1 MAKKVKNKE
10 ILIKIV
16 CLLLSFGLWIYINST
31 QNPVRERV
39 ITNIPVELLNTQA
52 LAAEGL
58 ALTPNQ
64 DVTVSLTIS
73 GPASEIYSI
82 NKSQFRVVASV
93 LASGL
98 KPGENIIP
106 ATVFN
111 SPNGISIK
119 NNYPSVTIN
128 LENLEQKTMPIY
140 SDVDV
145 KNSVGTYVKDIKINP
160 VSASINGAQSLINQV
175 SKLVVRGQL
184 DNLNESTVSKLPII
198 AVNSEGQQVTGITIT
213 PSQADASIDIEKGT
227 SIPINIP
234 TTGTLSGNL
243 TLKSLTPNIKSIDV
257 VGNGVQN
264 LTSINTTPID
274 LSKITGNATIPVT
287 INMPEGVVNISGK
300 NSINVQVVVD
310 SSNNSIS
317 KKISVPIQLVGEKD
331 GLQYKLQQD
340 TAELILSGNANTIDN
355 LALNNIICNADVS
368 NLTQTGSVKLVLANS
383 DLSGVT
389 VSINPENVNVDVTQT
404 EETPPANT
412 EKPPT
417 NTEKPPTNTETP
429 PDNTTHNQDT
439 TPPSATTDKPKPS
452 ASNKKITDTDNS
464 NTVTN
469 KNTTSKKS

>member
-1 MAKKVKNKE
+1 MVKKVKNKE
-10 ILIKIV
+10 ILIKII

-39 ITNIPVELLNTQA
+39 ITNIPVEILNTQA

-98 KPGENIIP
+98 KSGENTIP

-119 NNYPSVTIN
+119 NNYPSITIN

-140 SDVDV
+140 SDVNV
-145 KNSVGTYVKDIKINP
+145 KNSAGTYVKDVKINP
-160 VSASINGAQSLINQV
+160 ASASINGAQSLINQV

-184 DNLNESTVSKLPII
+184 DNVNESTVSKLPII
-198 AVNSEGQQVTGITIT
+198 AVNSEGQQVTGLTIT
-213 PSQADASIDIEKGT
+213 PSQADASIDVEKGT

-234 TTGTLSGNL
+234 TTGTLPSNL

-257 VGNGVQN
+257 VGNGVQG

-274 LSKITGNATIPVT
+274 LSKITGSTTIPVT
-287 INMPEGVVNISGK
+287 ISMPEGVVNISGE

-310 SSNNSIS
+310 SNSIT
-317 KKISVPIQLVGEKD
+317 KKIAVPIQLVGEKD
-331 GLQYKLQQD
+331 GIQYKLEQD
-340 TAELILSGNANTIDN
+340 TAELTLSGNVSTINN
-355 LALNNIICNADVS
+355 LSLNNIVCNADVS
-368 NLTQTGSVKLVLANS
+368 NLTQTGSVNLVLANNN
-383 DLSGVT
+383 LSGVT
-389 VSINPENVNVDVTQT
+389 ISINPESVNVDVSQT
-404 EETPPANT
+404 EEKPPTNT
-412 EKPPT
+412 ETPPT
-417 NTEKPPTNTETP
+417 NTEKPPTNTEAP
-429 PDNTTHNQDT
+429 PDNTTHNQETSPGET
-439 TPPSATTDKPKPS
+439 TEKPKPA
-452 ASNKKITDTDNS
+452 ASNKKATDNDNS
-464 NTVTN
+464 NTNTTTN
-469 KNTTSKKS
+469 KSTTTKKT